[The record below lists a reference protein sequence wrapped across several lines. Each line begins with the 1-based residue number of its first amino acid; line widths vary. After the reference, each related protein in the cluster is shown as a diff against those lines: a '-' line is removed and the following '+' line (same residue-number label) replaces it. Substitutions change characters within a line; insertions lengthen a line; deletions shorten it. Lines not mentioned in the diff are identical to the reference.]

1 MRSVGKTVQ
10 HTVEEPSLIVKCAD
24 KIPLSLEKF
33 ADAVIFGSNL
43 VVLACS
49 MRFSFK

>member
-1 MRSVGKTVQ
+1 MQ